1 MKQAIR
7 LLGIAGLSCLFV
19 GSALAQ
25 SPTDKGSGAASQADR
40 PVPPD
45 PSSPNRPA
53 GVSSGRS
60 NQEVQAPREN
70 QGVQSPRVRDYSP
83 GQRATQDVQSP
94 RDNQNV
100 QSPRNS
106 PDVQSPRGRGIR
118 RSSADIRSAQEAL
131 KAKGFDPGEV
141 DGRYGPNTRAA
152 ITKYQ
157 RDNGLRETGRFDEAT
172 LSHLGVSGSPS
183 NRSTGR

>member
-40 PVPPD
+40 PLPPD

-60 NQEVQAPREN
+60 TQEVQA
-70 QGVQSPRVRDYSP
+70 
-83 GQRATQDVQSP
+83 P

-106 PDVQSPRGRGIR
+106 PDVQSPRGRGIS

-152 ITKYQ
+152 ITK
-157 RDNGLRETGRFDEAT
+157 
-172 LSHLGVSGSPS
+172 
-183 NRSTGR
+183 